1 MVVVCVYFFYVN
13 SYKEP
18 VTFAPVLSDDVSSSS
33 NDSFAGEG
41 LMNPAIPDGIVRIDT
56 GVFEGGTISMY
67 YDPMIAKLCTHAS
80 NRSEQKKINALCHYF
95 IIQHKRI
102 NNMITQKR
110 CHQADGG
117 CARHI
122 CYQWSW

>member
-1 MVVVCVYFFYVN
+1 MLTCLSVLYGN

-18 VTFAPVLSDDVSSSS
+18 VTFAPALSDDATSSSS

-80 NRSEQKKINALCHYF
+80 NRSTYIN
-95 IIQHKRI
+95 K
-102 NNMITQKR
+102 
-110 CHQADGG
+110 
-117 CARHI
+117 
-122 CYQWSW
+122 